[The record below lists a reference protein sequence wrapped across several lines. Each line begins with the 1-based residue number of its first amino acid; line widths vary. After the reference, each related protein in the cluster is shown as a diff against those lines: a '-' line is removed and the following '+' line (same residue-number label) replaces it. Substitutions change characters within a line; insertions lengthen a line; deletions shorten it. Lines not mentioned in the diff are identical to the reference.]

1 MLTLQPTR
9 TNLLLLRERL
19 RVVGSCTVIL
29 KGRRQALIRE
39 LLQVTRPLMRSRDEI
54 SRAYARALTDLQVAA
69 AREGDAALQG
79 LAAASRRELA
89 IEVSEHNLLG
99 LRYREV
105 AVHESVARSFDQRP
119 YDPLGSTPWLEETV
133 AEFEGIVE
141 EILVLA
147 CFEGKFRRLA
157 EELGRLTRRIR
168 VLEERVAPA
177 LREELRSMSQYLAER
192 ERETLFRLKRFK
204 GYRQG
209 PVPAPGKRNS
219 GRIGRE
225 QC

>member
-39 LLQVTRPLMRSRDEI
+39 LLQITRPLMRSRDEI
-54 SRAYARALTDLQVAA
+54 SRAYARALTDLHVAA

-79 LAAASRRELA
+79 LAVASRRELA

-119 YDPLGSTPWLEETV
+119 YDQLGSTPWLEETV

-147 CFEGKFRRLA
+147 SFEGKFRRLA

-177 LREELRSMSQYLAER
+177 LRGELRTMSQYLAER

-204 GYRQG
+204 GYRESS
-209 PVPAPGKRNS
+209 APPHDN
-219 GRIGRE
+219 RISAGIALE